1 MADSIRRESAR
12 DCHPFA
18 YAALTFALLCAK
30 AAAAATAC
38 PAGNVALLPNIRALP
53 PAAIAMLDATTMKF
67 SATSWNSGDAKLELV
82 ARNPETDPVTGM
94 TKQPVDQRVYCAGG
108 GYYDRPAG
116 KAEYHAAHNHVHYN
130 DYANYILEPADAA
143 NPQNPRQGSK
153 TTFCI
158 MDTTG
163 VNTQLKD
170 ASAGAVFNWCPT
182 QDPSFN
188 TQGMSVGWGD
198 TYGAN
203 LAGQSL
209 PIGDLAP
216 GIYRLRHVFDPKNL
230 LLEKDESDNE
240 SCKLVEIGDGANGRY
255 VADRGLCAP
264 PAQPTIS
271 SIAPRSAQHGTC
283 VSVTITGAN
292 LAPELQLS
300 LSGGTGPLPSV
311 QATTFDVA
319 GTYLVGTL
327 CVPKAKGSVRAPKL
341 GSDPVWDVSLH
352 GIYAGS
358 SPVVRANAFTVTP

>member
-1 MADSIRRESAR
+1 MVDSSRRSSVR
-12 DCHPFA
+12 DVRLFA
-18 YAALTFALLCAK
+18 GIVFAGAVLCART
-30 AAAAATAC
+30 AAAAC
-38 PAGNVALLPNIRALP
+38 PAGQVELLPNIRALP
-53 PAAIAMLDATTMKF
+53 AASISMLDATTMRF

-82 ARNPETDPVTGM
+82 ARNPETDPLTGQ
-94 TKQPVDQRVYCAGG
+94 TKQPVDQRVYCSGG
-108 GYYDRPAG
+108 SFYDRPAG

-130 DYANYILEPADAA
+130 DYANYILEPADSA

-163 VNTQLKD
+163 VNTQLKG
-170 ASAGAVFNWCPT
+170 ASTSAVFNWCPT

-209 PIGDLAP
+209 PVDGLAP
-216 GIYRLRHVFDPKNL
+216 GLYRLRHVFDPKNL

-240 SCKLVEIGDGANGRY
+240 SCEVVEIGDGANGRY
-255 VADRGLCAP
+255 VADRGACSP
-264 PAQPTIS
+264 PAQPTIT

-283 VSVTITGAN
+283 VNVTLTGTN
-292 LAPELQLS
+292 LAPELQLA
-300 LSGGTGPLPSV
+300 LSGGTGPLPGV
-311 QATTFDVA
+311 NTTSFDVA
-319 GTYLVGTL
+319 GTYLTATI
-327 CVPKAKGSVRAPKL
+327 CVPKAKGSVKAPKL
-341 GSDPVWDVSLH
+341 GNDPVWDVSLSGPH
-352 GIYAGS
+352 AGT